1 MAAIQTFISEGVRQG
16 KRIRGAGIRHSWGK
30 VFSDPQNLLVS
41 LYPYKVAKGTSRQL
55 EEYAVQMTEVE
66 NALAYRNVEHL
77 CLIRKVGEVEVA
89 E

>member
-1 MAAIQTFISEGVRQG
+1 VAAIQSFVSEGVKQG
-16 KRIRGAGIRHSWGK
+16 KRIRGAGIRHSWGH

-41 LYPYKVAKGTSRQL
+41 LYPYRVAKGTSRQL
-55 EEYAVQMTEVE
+55 EEYAMQMTEVE
-66 NALAYRNVEHL
+66 NALSYEKIEHL